1 MFKIYLHRWLLPR
14 LISKA
19 CEARIPRSGK
29 KGEQV
34 NCYVVALDQ
43 DSSPYFMATAIDGDV
58 ITGLKWNGSSYS
70 ENATIS
76 VSDLENGTLNI
87 THYYGLSEVTY
98 DSIYSAAWHYITRLV
113 YIKIRV
119 YRYIDSTFQYYFNK
133 KKLVTKKRMDLL
145 KLMMEDQLDRTHD
158 GIDSISLLAKIY
170 SNRLFLHPTWD
181 EQHKKIDLYLDS
193 LVESGELRK
202 VNSEFVVT
210 GKAIITIEKYE
221 EEERRHTETVK
232 LQKKMFWLALIG
244 ALFAIVQTGVIKLPT
259 IYDFTKKTETHGIQS
274 GQLPTRDM
282 HGDRNKSEV
291 PTKREDR

>member
-1 MFKIYLHRWLLPR
+1 MFKRYLYRWLLPR
-14 LISKA
+14 LIAKA
-19 CEARIPRSGK
+19 CESTIPRSGK

-43 DSSPYFMATAIDGDV
+43 DNSPYFVATAIEDDV
-58 ITGLKWNGSSYS
+58 MTGLKWNGNSYS
-70 ENATIS
+70 ENANIS

-113 YIKIRV
+113 YVKIRI
-119 YRYIDSTFQYYFNK
+119 YRYIDSTFQYFFNK

-145 KLMMEDQLDRTHD
+145 RLMMEDQLDRTHD
-158 GIDSISLLAKIY
+158 GIDSISLLAKLY

-181 EQHKKIDLYLDS
+181 EQHKRIDLYLDS
-193 LVESGELRK
+193 LVVSGELRK
-202 VNSEFVVT
+202 VNNEFVVT

-221 EEERRHTETVK
+221 EDERRHTETVK
-232 LQKKMFWLALIG
+232 LQKKMFWLAFIG

-259 IYDFTKKTETHGIQS
+259 IYDFTKKSEIQGHQS
-274 GQLPTRDM
+274 GQPTIQDM
-282 HGDRNKSEV
+282 HGDK
-291 PTKREDR
+291 K